1 MAKIRPLSS
10 GLAQKAKDELFEV
23 ESRIPEDIE
32 ALREWIKK
40 QPHLKTPLG
49 LLNRLIILYSFDNV
63 NYYALKINN
72 LQMINF
78 W

>member
-10 GLAQKAKDELFEV
+10 GLARKAKDELFEV

-32 ALREWIKK
+32 ALRNWIKK

-49 LLNRLIILYSFDNV
+49 MFYLQNLYNLLTYYLIKKNTKTNLNR
-63 NYYALKINN
+63 
-72 LQMINF
+72 
-78 W
+78 